1 LLVLTCLNE
10 KCKKQS
16 TRKHNQDLQP
26 MNLDV
31 EHKESEEEIKAPIPS
46 FSDTKI
52 KFHKTE

>member
-1 LLVLTCLNE
+1 MLVLTCLNE